1 MYKEDSLEKGH
12 VPHAG
17 GRGSRSHRE
26 LRRRRSWP
34 NKLWLLGDIVH
45 ELIRAL
51 VIVHRTMSGS
61 TLKVV
66 ASAGLSSASEV
77 LRNPWLRLLILLRRC
92 EWPFRCDLS
101 CPAEPS

>member
-12 VPHAG
+12 VPHTG

-34 NKLWLLGDIVH
+34 NKLWLLCDIVH

-77 LRNPWLRLLILLRRC
+77 LRNP
-92 EWPFRCDLS
+92 
-101 CPAEPS
+101 